1 MGYSRSSVTGDFV
14 INKNKDLRRKTDLG
28 QPLLGLLGTAKSGG
42 WHGAEVEGRAQ
53 GHEVRCHLPPAAAL
67 GCLPTSVFLISWK
80 LLFFNFKIQLI
91 FT

>member
-1 MGYSRSSVTGDFV
+1 MKGDFV

-53 GHEVRCHLPPAAAL
+53 GHEVRVPPASCCSTGLPAYK
-67 GCLPTSVFLISWK
+67 CLSY
-80 LLFFNFKIQLI
+80 LLEIII
-91 FT
+91 F